1 MATNN
6 DNYKFDSVDLIFYLW
21 DRKRP
26 IIMLTTIAAVVSIVV
41 ALLVPVKYKSEV
53 ILFPTASSSVS
64 YDLLSINISK
74 KDILKLGEDEEV
86 EQMLQVLQS
95 DEIRDR
101 IIAKYHLM
109 EHYKIDSNS
118 KYPQTNLY
126 KKFAKN
132 ITFTPTKFLSVKISV
147 LDQNAQLAADIANDI
162 ASLVDTVRITM
173 QKERALEALN
183 LVNIEYLLVQNRIQ
197 QLEDSLMVFNS
208 MGIIQFES
216 QVERLTEAYG
226 KALIEGNKSAADK
239 IQEKLEL
246 FSKYGGVAMSIR
258 QNVFQEKELLSNLQ
272 AKYSE
277 AMVDATQKLPTK
289 FVVNKAVK
297 AEKKSYPIRWLIVVL
312 STLSTFILTV
322 LLLVVYESIVKRMN
336 ELKAIDAK

>member
-1 MATNN
+1 MAATN
-6 DNYKFDSVDLIFYLW
+6 DDYKFDSVDLIFYLW

-26 IIMLTTIAAVVSIVV
+26 IIMFTTLAAVVSILV

-64 YDLLSINISK
+64 YDLLSVNISK

-118 KYPQTNLY
+118 KYPQTTLY

-147 LDQNAQLAADIANDI
+147 LDQNAKLAADIANDI

-183 LVNIEYLLVQNRIQ
+183 LVKIEYLLVQDRIKL
-197 QLEDSLMVFNS
+197 LEDSLMVFNS

-246 FSKYGGVAMSIR
+246 FSKYGGTAMALR

-336 ELKAIDAK
+336 EIKALDAK

>member
-6 DNYKFDSVDLIFYLW
+6 DEYKFDSVDLIFYLW

-26 IIMLTTIAAVVSIVV
+26 IIMLTTIAAVVSIIV
-41 ALLVPVKYKSEV
+41 ALVVPVKYKSEV

-64 YDLLSINISK
+64 YDLLSVNLSK

-101 IIAKYHLM
+101 IIAKYQLM
-109 EHYKIDSNS
+109 DHYKIDSNS
-118 KYPQTNLY
+118 RYPKTNLY

-132 ITFTPTKFLSVKISV
+132 IIFTPTKFLSVKITV
-147 LDQNAQLAADIANDI
+147 LDQNAQMAADIANDI
-162 ASLVDTVRITM
+162 SNLVDTVRISM

-183 LVNIEYLLVQNRIQ
+183 LVTIEYMLVQNRIQ
-197 QLEDSLMVFNS
+197 KLEDSLRVFNS
-208 MGIIQFES
+208 MGLIHFEG

-226 KALIEGNKSAADK
+226 NALIEGNKSAADRIQNQLNLFAK
-239 IQEKLEL
+239 YSGILITMQQNIYQEK
-246 FSKYGGVAMSIR
+246 
-258 QNVFQEKELLSNLQ
+258 NLLSNLQ
-272 AKYSE
+272 SKYSE
-277 AMVDATQKLPTK
+277 AIVDATQKLPTK
-289 FVVNKAVK
+289 FVVNKAIK

-312 STLSTFILTV
+312 STFSTFILTV
-322 LLLVVYESIVKRMN
+322 LLLVVYESVVKRMN
-336 ELKAIDAK
+336 EIKAQDAK